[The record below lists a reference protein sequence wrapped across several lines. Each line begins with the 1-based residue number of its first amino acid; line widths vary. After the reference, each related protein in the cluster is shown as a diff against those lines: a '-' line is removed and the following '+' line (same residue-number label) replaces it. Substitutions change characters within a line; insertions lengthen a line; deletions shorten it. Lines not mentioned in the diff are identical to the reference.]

1 MSATAFLK
9 NYRQTPRKV
18 RDVANAIKGKSVEEA
33 ITILTFLPKRAAEPL
48 KRLIQSAV
56 ASAKVQNETGELIVK
71 DIRVDKGIV
80 MRRSMP
86 RARGSAAPIKKRL
99 SHVRVV
105 LDAREPK
112 KAAKKASSKTK

>member
-1 MSATAFLK
+1 MPSTAFLK

-18 RDVANAIKGKSVEEA
+18 RDVANAIKGKTVEEA

-56 ASAKVQNETGELIVK
+56 ASAKVMNMTEELIIK

-86 RARGSAAPIKKRL
+86 RARGSAAPIKKRM

-105 LDAREPK
+105 LDVRAPK
-112 KAAKKASSKTK
+112 KIEKKSSSKSK

>member
-1 MSATAFLK
+1 MPATAFLK

-33 ITILTFLPKRAAEPL
+33 IAILTFLPKRAAEPL

-56 ASAKVQNETGELIVK
+56 ASAKVQNVSGELIVK

-99 SHVRVV
+99 SHVHVV

-112 KAAKKASSKTK
+112 KVAKKSSSKTK